1 MAADQLAGLEYELQ
15 GERAHALG
23 RVAAGMEKAL
33 EELRWFDLEGPGVD
47 GVVDRDE
54 LVAIAAERVWFYVVQ
69 RESLGWYRHEDALR
83 FYRVPPELIL
93 RMGPRRRA

>member
-1 MAADQLAGLEYELQ
+1 MAVDRFGALERELV
-15 GERAHALG
+15 GERAAALG

-33 EELRWFDLEGPGVD
+33 DDLRQFDVAPGGD
-47 GVVDRDE
+47 PAERAE

-83 FYRVPPELIL
+83 FYRVPAELIL
-93 RMGPRRRA
+93 RMGPRRA